1 MIKFEFNRDNL
12 TFIGLVIVVL
22 LLLMQCGRNASLNE
36 QLDQLE
42 TQINISTNNL
52 QAAND
57 TVEVY
62 KNKNGYLNA
71 EISTYK
77 ISAEELKKVN
87 AGLIKKYTD
96 ALSLNKKLKNVN
108 SLLMAEVSDKD
119 SIIASTVLNVD
130 STFVL
135 EDRQDYGDGNYRN
148 IMVKGKLNNGQVNS
162 VIEFDQKIKLLL
174 AVEEVKGKSSLKLAT
189 KYPFDNFD
197 IEGIDLV
204 NTRMNQDTKKGRW
217 NVNFGVGIGLVPSGS
232 TGLILVPGVGVQLG
246 WSPKWLQF

>member
-108 SLLMAEVSDKD
+108 SLLMAEISDKD
-119 SIIASTVLNVD
+119 SIIASAVLNAD